1 MLSARLLVAAN
12 LALGAAVAAIFV
24 GAVALNAFQRAR
36 ARSRRYKRK
45 EYEDAMTA
53 ALAAPA
59 PEALAA
65 ALSPRRGGE
74 AEVVEE
80 ALLAVLRDARAP
92 QAQRLREAALLGGLY
107 ERNLRALRSPER
119 GERVRAMQVL
129 GALRAKQAVA
139 PILTSFDG
147 EDLDVK
153 LVALK
158 ALADIGDPGAV
169 PYFVSAAYLL
179 PRVMVVPLAAMLPR
193 FGPPGRRGVQ
203 TLVARFP
210 ASFPPKVMMDLLRQ
224 AAAEEGGP

>member
-1 MLSARLLVAAN
+1 VLSVRLLVAAN
-12 LALGAAVAAIFV
+12 LALFAAVAAAFV
-24 GAVALNAFQRAR
+24 GALALNALQRVR
-36 ARSRRYKRK
+36 ARSRRARRKR
-45 EYEDAMTA
+45 YEDAVTG
-53 ALAAPA
+53 ALADPA

-65 ALSPRRGGE
+65 ALEPRRGVA

-92 QAQRLREAALLGGLY
+92 EAQRLREAALRGGLY

-119 GERVRAMQVL
+119 GERVRAMQAL
-129 GALRAKQAVA
+129 GALRARQAVA
-139 PILTSFDG
+139 PILTSFES
-147 EDLDVK
+147 EDMDVK

-169 PYFVSAAYLL
+169 PYFVSAAYFL

-210 ASFPPKVMMDLLRQ
+210 ASFPPRVMMDLLRQ
-224 AAAEEGGP
+224 AAADGNGA